1 MAFNPAGFVI
11 NAAGHVT
18 IDIPVAHLFNQTQF
32 RLCGIPNVAAGTV
45 EYPLALLS
53 GLAFAFREE
62 TQLTQLSWM
71 HSTMACMA

>member
-53 GLAFAFREE
+53 GLAFFEKKP
-62 TQLTQLSWM
+62 S
-71 HSTMACMA
+71 